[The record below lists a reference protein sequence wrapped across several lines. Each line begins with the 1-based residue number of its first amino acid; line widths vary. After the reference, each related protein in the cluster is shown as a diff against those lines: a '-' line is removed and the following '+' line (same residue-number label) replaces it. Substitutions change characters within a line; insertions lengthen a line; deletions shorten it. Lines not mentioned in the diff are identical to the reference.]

1 MISRNFCIQLWLIM
15 YYYENGFLYDY
26 FQFIIL
32 DYEEMLR
39 LCYSVAAGIVYFY
52 IEIVGN
58 YGKSVIVY
66 RDIKLKNILVKGNG
80 ICCIGDLGL
89 VVIYIQ
95 ENNKIDLGR
104 NNKVGIK
111 RYMVLELLDEILNSE
126 YFEVFKQVDVYVFG
140 LVLCSVWFLFC
151 CYDLGLFYCFF
162 GCVLQL
168 VLGFLYS
175 RFYCFLLKCFLI

>member
-111 RYMVLELLDEILNSE
+111 RYMVLELLDEILNFE

-140 LVLCSVWFLFC
+140 LVMWEIVRR
-151 CYDLGLFYCFF
+151 
-162 GCVLQL
+162 CVAEGKKGL
-168 VLGFLYS
+168 VLNILF
-175 RFYCFLLKCFLI
+175 